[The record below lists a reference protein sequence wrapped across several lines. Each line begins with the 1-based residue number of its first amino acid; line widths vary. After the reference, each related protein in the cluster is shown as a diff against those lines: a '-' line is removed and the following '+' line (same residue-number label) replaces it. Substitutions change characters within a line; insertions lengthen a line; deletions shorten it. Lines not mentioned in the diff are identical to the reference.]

1 MTTLYRD
8 HPHACGDKA
17 LSHNSPTALKGSSP
31 RVWGQVSLARA
42 IPAFFGIIPTRV
54 GTSRRV
60 QAFVIAVWDHPHA
73 CGDKIIQSQE
83 NPLIQGS
90 SPRVWGQDGFLQN
103 YHKWW
108 RIIPTRVGTRW
119 YTAKRRAAE
128 RDHPHACGDK
138 AYDKWLTLRNGGSS
152 PRVWGQERN
161 GDKCDKKQRIIPT
174 RVGTSLSSLTQ
185 VQQS

>member
-1 MTTLYRD
+1 ML
-8 HPHACGDKA
+8 
-17 LSHNSPTALKGSSP
+17 
-31 RVWGQVSLARA
+31 
-42 IPAFFGIIPTRV
+42 
-54 GTSRRV
+54 
-60 QAFVIAVWDHPHA
+60 
-73 CGDKIIQSQE
+73 
-83 NPLIQGS
+83 GS

-174 RVGTSLSSLTQ
+174 RVGTSNGDKNNGNISLDHPHACGDKLRAGGKQMEKVGSSPRVWGQGYLR
-185 VQQS
+185 

>member
-54 GTSRRV
+54 GTRRVATLDVSLFGDHPHACGDKHQCLKSDCFYRGSSPRVWGQACQYFSFSSDTRIIPTRVGTSRRV

-73 CGDKIIQSQE
+73 CGDKFLSLFVRGQGA
-83 NPLIQGS
+83 GS
-90 SPRVWGQDGFLQN
+90 SPRVWGQASVGAFRFPIF
-103 YHKWW
+103 
-108 RIIPTRVGTRW
+108 RIIPM
-119 YTAKRRAAE
+119 
-128 RDHPHACGDK
+128 
-138 AYDKWLTLRNGGSS
+138 
-152 PRVWGQERN
+152 
-161 GDKCDKKQRIIPT
+161 
-174 RVGTSLSSLTQ
+174 RVGTSL
-185 VQQS
+185 

>member
-1 MTTLYRD
+1 ML
-8 HPHACGDKA
+8 
-17 LSHNSPTALKGSSP
+17 
-31 RVWGQVSLARA
+31 
-42 IPAFFGIIPTRV
+42 
-54 GTSRRV
+54 
-60 QAFVIAVWDHPHA
+60 
-73 CGDKIIQSQE
+73 
-83 NPLIQGS
+83 GS

-152 PRVWGQERN
+152 PRMWGQERN

-174 RVGTSLSSLTQ
+174 RVGTSHGMLTARSAAVGSSPRVWGQ
-185 VQQS
+185 VIPSYVSPFGVGIIPTRVGTSCKSRAVWYKR

>member
-1 MTTLYRD
+1 ML
-8 HPHACGDKA
+8 
-17 LSHNSPTALKGSSP
+17 
-31 RVWGQVSLARA
+31 
-42 IPAFFGIIPTRV
+42 
-54 GTSRRV
+54 
-60 QAFVIAVWDHPHA
+60 
-73 CGDKIIQSQE
+73 
-83 NPLIQGS
+83 GS

-185 VQQS
+185 VQQA